1 MASLAPVRAVSM
13 AANTAA
19 GKPQAKTSRLMM
31 KSRSEV
37 PQMMKLHFRVEFRPW
52 ARAAL
57 AGGFL
62 GLSLLFC
69 VVTLFGAMFVCRL
82 VEVQSNG

>member
-1 MASLAPVRAVSM
+1 
-13 AANTAA
+13 
-19 GKPQAKTSRLMM
+19 
-31 KSRSEV
+31 
-37 PQMMKLHFRVEFRPW
+37 MMKLHFRVEFRPW